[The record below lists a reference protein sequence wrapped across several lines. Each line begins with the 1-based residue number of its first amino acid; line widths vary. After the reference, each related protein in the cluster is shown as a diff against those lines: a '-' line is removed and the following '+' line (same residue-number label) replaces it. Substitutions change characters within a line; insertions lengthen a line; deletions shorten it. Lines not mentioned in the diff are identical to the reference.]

1 MTKFAGYFIL
11 VTSLYAATVAAQEP
25 EQKLTM
31 PGPDVQNFMLG
42 TWSIKV
48 RYPPTPLTPEGD
60 AGEGTEIWRPGP
72 GGRSVIEEYREKNS
86 KGELEGLGVAWW
98 DKNAKGQRFVWCEND
113 LPSGCYVSKAVAR
126 WEGNS
131 LVWKEEQEVDGA
143 KTAYSETFREITPR
157 SFVQELQEGENLQNL
172 RTTAMITASRTN
184 TGAKASG
191 SPASDTEFRAAVAK
205 RHQAMI
211 DGDESVV
218 DRLTAKEYAQT
229 DILGHVQDKPAWMA
243 EYFRPL
249 AALIKVGKFRWERYD
264 EHDMRVT
271 MLGDTAV
278 VTGELAMKGTGAK
291 LTQGKWEEAP
301 GTSIKGTLRFTRVWV
316 KRDGSWLLVALHNS
330 APLGVQ
336 TSRP

>member
-1 MTKFAGYFIL
+1 MTKFVGYFIL
-11 VTSLYAATVAAQEP
+11 VTSLYAATVAAQEL
-25 EQKLTM
+25 EQELTM

-48 RYPPTPLTPEGD
+48 RYSPTPLTPKGD

-86 KGELEGLGVAWW
+86 KGEVEGLGVAWW
-98 DKNAKGQRFVWCEND
+98 DKDAKGQRFVWCENN

-126 WEGNS
+126 WEGDS

-157 SFVQELQEGENLQNL
+157 SFVQELQEGKNLQNL
-172 RTTAMITASRTN
+172 RTTAMITASRAN
-184 TGAKASG
+184 TGAKAFG

-205 RHQAMI
+205 WHQAMI

-218 DRLTAKEYAQT
+218 DSLTAKEYAQT

-264 EHDMRVT
+264 EHDVHVT
-271 MLGDTAV
+271 MLRDTAV

-291 LTQGKWEEAP
+291 FTQGKWEEAP
-301 GTSIKGTLRFTRVWV
+301 GTSIEGTLRFTRVWV